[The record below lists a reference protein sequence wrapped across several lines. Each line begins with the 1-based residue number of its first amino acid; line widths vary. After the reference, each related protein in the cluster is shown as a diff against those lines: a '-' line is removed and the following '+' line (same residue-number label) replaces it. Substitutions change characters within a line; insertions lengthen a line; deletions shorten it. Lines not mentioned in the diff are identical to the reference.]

1 LLVIGA
7 AWPFQKT
14 LQSRF
19 DFYAFNYTYP
29 YFHQDWRL
37 FTPCPNYQMEVIVRY
52 RQNNED
58 KTTLPLWEILN
69 ERSVLNS
76 RELLMLAT
84 VNAVEYVSYQ
94 KNNIGK
100 NLYRLAESKEK
111 QVLRQ
116 IVRAYLANK
125 HGEK

>member
-1 LLVIGA
+1 
-7 AWPFQKT
+7 
-14 LQSRF
+14 
-19 DFYAFNYTYP
+19 
-29 YFHQDWRL
+29 
-37 FTPCPNYQMEVIVRY
+37 MEVIVRY